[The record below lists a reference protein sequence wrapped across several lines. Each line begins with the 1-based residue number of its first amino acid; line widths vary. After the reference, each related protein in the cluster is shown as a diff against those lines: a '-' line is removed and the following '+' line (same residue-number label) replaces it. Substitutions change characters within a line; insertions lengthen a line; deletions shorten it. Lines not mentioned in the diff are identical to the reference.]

1 MTSCRHSKKKSLE
14 MCGIAGLYNYG
25 SSSPV
30 GMETLRAMAGSMV
43 HRGPDDEGF
52 HQDGDLGLAFRRLSI
67 IDLQKGAQ
75 PISNENGSVW
85 SVLNGEI
92 YNYVELRESLERK
105 GHLFKTNADSEVIPH
120 LYEEYGHS
128 FVEHLRGMFAIGLWD
143 AGKRHLLA
151 VRDRLGIKPLYYCDR
166 GGSFAFASEIKAL
179 LAGGVA
185 GREVDL
191 QALSD
196 YITFRYVPAPAT
208 MFKGIFK
215 VPPGHV
221 VTVGKTGMR
230 IDRYWDFNFDGRE
243 DGDDRDLRERLR
255 LMLRDCVRMRLMSD
269 VPLGALL
276 SGGIDS
282 SVIVSIMSELMD
294 SPVKTFSV
302 GFESAGPLS
311 ELPYARMISE
321 RFGTEHY
328 EIVVGYNDLVKN
340 LPHLVWQQDEPVTEP
355 AAIPTY
361 MVSLLA
367 RRHVVVVLT
376 GEGADE
382 LFAGYPQ
389 YGLESWAGRY
399 QRIPGPLRDRLIRPL
414 VSSLP
419 FAFRR
424 LKVVERSLST
434 ASEAGRWSSWFAGFS
449 GRQKESLMSK
459 DLASAVEDLTG
470 ERIFESHASRLGAAH
485 PVEKM
490 LYVDTKVWLP
500 DDLLMKM
507 DKMSMAASLEARVPY
522 LDHKLVEF
530 AASLPL
536 GMKLEGLQG
545 KGVLR
550 RLAKDMLPKEIIKRK
565 KVGFVVPINVWFQRE
580 LKPLLESMLFSE
592 RSLDRGYFEQGY
604 LNKLVKEHTEGRVDH
619 RRELWTLLN
628 LELWLR
634 TFIDPGSPAPLEMS
648 LDDMR

>member
-1 MTSCRHSKKKSLE
+1 MD
-14 MCGIAGLYNYG
+14 
-25 SSSPV
+25 V
-30 GMETLRAMAGSMV
+30 LRAMAGAMV

-52 HQDGDLGLAFRRLSI
+52 HSDGALGLAFRRLSI
-67 IDLQKGAQ
+67 IDLERGAQ
-75 PISNENGSVW
+75 PISNEDGSVW

-92 YNYVELRESLERK
+92 YNYMELRESLERK
-105 GHLFKTNADSEVIPH
+105 GHRFKTNADSEVIPH
-120 LYEEYGHS
+120 LYEEYGSS
-128 FVEHLRGMFAIGLWD
+128 FVERLRGMFAIGLWD
-143 AGKRHLLA
+143 AGRRRLLA

-179 LAGGVA
+179 LADGVA

-196 YITFRYVPAPAT
+196 YVTFRYVPAPST

-221 VTVGKTGMR
+221 VTVDDSGPRT
-230 IDRYWDFNFDGRE
+230 DRYWDFDFEARA
-243 DGDDRDLRERLR
+243 DGDERDLEERLR
-255 LMLRDCVRMRLMSD
+255 VMLRDCVRMRLMSD

-282 SVIVSIMSELMD
+282 SMIVAVMSELTD

-311 ELPYARMISE
+311 ELPYAKAVSE
-321 RFGTEHY
+321 RFGTDHY
-328 EIVVGYNDLVKN
+328 EIVVGYDDLVQH
-340 LPHLVWQQDEPVTEP
+340 LPRLVWQQDEPVTEP

-399 QRIPGPLRDRLIRPL
+399 QRIPGPFRDRLIRPL

-434 ASEAGRWSSWFAGFS
+434 ASEADRWSSWFAGFS
-449 GRQKESLMSK
+449 GREKESLLSG
-459 DLASAVEDLTG
+459 DLSAAVDDLTG
-470 ERIFESHASRLGAAH
+470 ERVFESHVSRLRTAH

-490 LYVDTKVWLP
+490 LYADTKVWLP

-522 LDHKLVEF
+522 LDHELVEF

-545 KGVLR
+545 KGILR
-550 RLAKDMLPKEIIKRK
+550 KLARDVLPKEIIKRK
-565 KVGFVVPINVWFQRE
+565 KVGFVVPINVWFRRG
-580 LKPLLESMLFSE
+580 LKPLLDGMLLSE
-592 RSLDRGYFEQGY
+592 RAIGRGYFERDY
-604 LNKLVKEHTEGRVDH
+604 LRKLVREHTEGRVDH
-619 RRELWTLLN
+619 RRELWTLVN
-628 LELWLR
+628 LELWMR
-634 TFIDPGSPAPLEMS
+634 TFIDPETPRPLDMS
-648 LDDMR
+648 LSDLA